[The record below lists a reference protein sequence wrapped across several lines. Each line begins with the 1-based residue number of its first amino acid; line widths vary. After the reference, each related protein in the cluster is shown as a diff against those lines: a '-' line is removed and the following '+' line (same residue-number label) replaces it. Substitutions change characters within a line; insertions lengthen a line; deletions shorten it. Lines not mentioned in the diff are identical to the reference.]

1 MRTFEELLREY
12 GKGAETYVKY
22 KVSVMEDAEDILQE
36 TYVQAFNSMSS
47 LKNEESFRPW
57 LISIARNKVNDYYR
71 KKAEVT
77 EVPFDDAVVQ
87 YVTVNRPVNTSV
99 SDTMKKLSDEE
110 RELLH
115 LYYWE
120 DMSVKDIA
128 RELNIPEGTV
138 KSRLHK
144 ARKSFEKKYPKEELS
159 MKRLP
164 EKIFDYTIKKI
175 DKEPFE
181 TKWNELMGWFLVP
194 EEGNSIRWGIYDY
207 PERTLTIQY
216 DMKCKGKAE
225 IHGIPGV
232 KVTAIEKE
240 GRKKL
245 ERKFV
250 AQLTDTHCRYL
261 AESHEEDGVEKVF
274 TFLDGE
280 AFLNNWGFGPDNI
293 GNETHLKA
301 KGLITREGSIITSP
315 KNKEVMD
322 VVGRYEVTINGR
334 TYDTVCLMDI
344 GAYDENTI
352 SEQYIDRNGRTVLW
366 RRFNNNNQ
374 RWNFDHFEDVPE
386 EELQENESI
395 TVNGKTCYHWY
406 DCITDYI
413 L

>member
-1 MRTFEELLREY
+1 MKTFEELLSKY

-22 KVSVMEDAEDILQE
+22 KVSVKEDAEDILQE
-36 TYVQAFNSMSS
+36 TYVQAFNSIDS
-47 LKNEESFRPW
+47 LKDEEAFRPW

-71 KKAEVT
+71 KKADVT
-77 EVPFDDAVVQ
+77 EVPFDDAVIQ
-87 YVTVNRPVNTSV
+87 YVTINRPVNTSV
-99 SDTMKKLSDEE
+99 SETMKLLDDEE

-144 ARKSFEKKYPKEELS
+144 ARKSFEKKYPKEELH

-164 EKIFDYTIKKI
+164 EKIFEYKIRKI

-225 IHGIPGV
+225 IHGITGV

-240 GRKKL
+240 GREKL

-261 AESHEEDGVEKVF
+261 AESHQEDGVEKVF

-293 GNETHLKA
+293 GNETNLKR
-301 KGLITREGSIITSP
+301 KGHIQREGNVVTSP
-315 KNKEVMD
+315 AGRETMD
-322 VVGRYEVTINGR
+322 VVGRYEVTINGK

-344 GAYDENTI
+344 GVYDENTI
-352 SEQYIDRNGRTVLW
+352 TEQYIDRNGRTVLW

-374 RWNFDHFEDVPE
+374 RWNFDHFEDIPE
-386 EELQENESI
+386 EELKGNEFI
-395 TVNGKTCYHWY
+395 IVNGRTCYHWY

>member
-1 MRTFEELLREY
+1 MKTFEELLSEY

-22 KVSVMEDAEDILQE
+22 KVSVKEDAEDILQE
-36 TYVQAFNSMSS
+36 TYVQAFNSIDS
-47 LKNEESFRPW
+47 LKDEEAFRPW

-71 KKAEVT
+71 KKADVT
-77 EVPFDDAVVQ
+77 EVPFDDAVIQ
-87 YVTVNRPVNTSV
+87 YVTINRPVNTSV
-99 SDTMKKLSDEE
+99 SETMKLLDDEE

-144 ARKSFEKKYPKEELS
+144 ARKSFEKKHPREELY

-164 EKIFDYTIKKI
+164 EKIFEYKI
-175 DKEPFE
+175 TKTDKQPFE

-207 PERTLTIQY
+207 PQRTLTIQY

-225 IHGIPGV
+225 IHGITGV

-240 GRKKL
+240 GREKL

-274 TFLDGE
+274 TFL
-280 AFLNNWGFGPDNI
+280 P
-293 GNETHLKA
+293 
-301 KGLITREGSIITSP
+301 
-315 KNKEVMD
+315 
-322 VVGRYEVTINGR
+322 
-334 TYDTVCLMDI
+334 
-344 GAYDENTI
+344 
-352 SEQYIDRNGRTVLW
+352 QYSL
-366 RRFNNNNQ
+366 
-374 RWNFDHFEDVPE
+374 
-386 EELQENESI
+386 L
-395 TVNGKTCYHWY
+395 
-406 DCITDYI
+406 
-413 L
+413 

>member
-1 MRTFEELLREY
+1 MKAFEELLKEY
-12 GKGAETYVKY
+12 GKSAETYVKY
-22 KVSVMEDAEDILQE
+22 KVSVKEDAEDILQE
-36 TYVQAFNSMSS
+36 TYVQAFNSLSS

-71 KKAEVT
+71 RKAEVT
-77 EVPFDDAVVQ
+77 EVPFDDAVIQ

-128 RELNIPEGTV
+128 RELDIPEGTV

-144 ARKSFEKKYPKEELS
+144 ARKNFEKKYPKEELS

-164 EKIFDYTIKKI
+164 EKIFDYTITKTDEK
-175 DKEPFE
+175 PFE

-216 DMKCKGKAE
+216 DMKCNGKAE
-225 IHGIPGV
+225 IHGITGV
-232 KVTAIEKE
+232 KITAIEKE
-240 GRKKL
+240 GREKL

-261 AESHEEDGVEKVF
+261 VESHEEDGVEKVF

-280 AFLNNWGFGPDNI
+280 AFLNNWGFGTDNI
-293 GNETHLKA
+293 GNETNLKR
-301 KGLITREGSIITSP
+301 KGQIQREGNVVTSP
-315 KNKEVMD
+315 ANKEAMD
-322 VVGRYEVTINGR
+322 VVGRYEVTINGK

-344 GAYDENTI
+344 GVYDENTI
-352 SEQYIDRNGRTVLW
+352 TEQYIDRNGRTVLW

-374 RWNFDHFEDVPE
+374 RWNFDHFEDISE
-386 EELQENESI
+386 EELKGNEFI
-395 TVNGKTCYHWY
+395 IVNGRTCYHWY

>member
-1 MRTFEELLREY
+1 MKTFEELLSKY

-22 KVSVMEDAEDILQE
+22 KVSVKEDAEDILQE
-36 TYVQAFNSMSS
+36 TYVQAFNSIDS
-47 LKNEESFRPW
+47 LKDEEAFRPW

-71 KKAEVT
+71 KKADVA
-77 EVPFDDAVVQ
+77 EVPFDDAVIQ
-87 YVTVNRPVNTSV
+87 YVTINRPVNTSV
-99 SDTMKKLSDEE
+99 SETMKLLDDEE

-128 RELNIPEGTV
+128 GELNIPEGTV
-138 KSRLHK
+138 KSRLYK
-144 ARKSFEKKYPKEELS
+144 ARKSFEKKYPREELH

-164 EKIFDYTIKKI
+164 EKIFEYKIIKI

-216 DMKCKGKAE
+216 DMKCRGKAE
-225 IHGIPGV
+225 IHGITGV

-240 GRKKL
+240 GREKL

-261 AESHEEDGVEKVF
+261 AESHQEDGVEKVL

-293 GNETHLKA
+293 GNETNLKR
-301 KGLITREGSIITSP
+301 KSLIQREGNVVTSP
-315 KNKEVMD
+315 AGRETMD
-322 VVGRYEVTINGR
+322 VVGRYEVTINGK

-344 GAYDENTI
+344 GVYDENTI
-352 SEQYIDRNGRTVLW
+352 TEQYIDRNGRTVLW

-374 RWNFDHFEDVPE
+374 RWNFDHFEDIPE
-386 EELQENESI
+386 EEIKGNESI
-395 TVNGKTCYHWY
+395 IVNGKVCYHWY

>member
-315 KNKEVMD
+315 KDKEVMD

-352 SEQYIDRNGRTVLW
+352 SEQYIDCNGRTVLW

>member
-1 MRTFEELLREY
+1 MKAFEELLKEY
-12 GKGAETYVKY
+12 GKSAETYVKY
-22 KVSVMEDAEDILQE
+22 KVSVKEDAEDILQE
-36 TYVQAFNSMSS
+36 TYVQAFNSLSS

-71 KKAEVT
+71 RKAEVT
-77 EVPFDDAVVQ
+77 EVPFDDAAIQ
-87 YVTVNRPVNTSV
+87 YVTLNRPVNTSV

-128 RELNIPEGTV
+128 RELDIPEGTV

-144 ARKSFEKKYPKEELS
+144 ARKNFEKKYPKEELS

-164 EKIFDYTIKKI
+164 EKIFDYTITKI
-175 DKEPFE
+175 DEKPFE

-216 DMKCKGKAE
+216 DMKCKGKAQ
-225 IHGIPGV
+225 IHGITGV
-232 KVTAIEKE
+232 KVTAVEKE
-240 GRKKL
+240 GREKL

-261 AESHEEDGVEKVF
+261 AESHKEDGVEKVF
-274 TFLDGE
+274 TFLDGD

-293 GNETHLKA
+293 GNETNLKC
-301 KGLITREGSIITSP
+301 KGMIIREGNVVTCP
-315 KNKEVMD
+315 KDRETMD
-322 VVGRYEVTINGR
+322 VVGRYEVTINGK

-344 GAYDENTI
+344 GVYDENTI
-352 SEQYIDRNGRTVLW
+352 TEQYIDRNGRTVLW

-374 RWNFDHFEDVPE
+374 RWNFDHFEDIPE
-386 EELQENESI
+386 EELKENESI
-395 TVNGKTCYHWY
+395 IVNGKVCYHWY